1 MPYLDYI
8 DLQYRFLISARKH
21 LHDSSGVLVLDAG
34 TCPWKCSLFPNNYH
48 CRITLPLWSQK
59 YYFYLSNKFSDY
71 RLKFYSTFNLF
82 RTSGK
87 SDMFSF
93 DVLLVFR
100 VSVLDTSRMYH
111 LHDLAYYKYHY
122 ADLLVFS
129 AKIFA
134 WFTTDFLANSSLRP
148 AS

>member
-1 MPYLDYI
+1 
-8 DLQYRFLISARKH
+8 
-21 LHDSSGVLVLDAG
+21 VLEHVYEIVLFSQITTTAESP
-34 TCPWKCSLFPNNYH
+34 CH
-48 CRITLPLWSQK
+48 CKSEVLL
-59 YYFYLSNKFSDY
+59 LSNKFSDY
-71 RLKFYSTFNLF
+71 RLKFYSAFNLF

-134 WFTTDFLANSSLRP
+134 
-148 AS
+148 